1 MNPQRKNLL
10 LVFGLS
16 LILPA
21 CAPTLPMLAIGA
33 ATYVAQTQ
41 LSKPQETPAEPPA
54 PAKTKTAV
62 EQKKLASPPVAKKGS
77 RRLSEQCRRVSGGT
91 ECTL

>member
-54 PAKTKTAV
+54 KTETAV
-62 EQKKLASPPVAKKGS
+62 EQKKSASPPVAKKGS